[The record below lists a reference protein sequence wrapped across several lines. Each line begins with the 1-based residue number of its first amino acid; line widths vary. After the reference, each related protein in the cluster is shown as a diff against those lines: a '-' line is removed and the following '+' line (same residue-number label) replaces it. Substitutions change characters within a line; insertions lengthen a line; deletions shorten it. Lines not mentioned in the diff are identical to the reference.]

1 MRTLPLALTAL
12 CTAAGIA
19 GAPSA
24 YAADQDPKGNNGT
37 VKIDG
42 ASFDGSRGNEPHVG
56 CTFHLDFFGFDAAQ
70 TATIT
75 FTGQAP
81 TKTGTLL
88 TQKEVAISDD
98 AAGGGQDTDAVL
110 SYTAEQLGLTGQPA
124 AKQGWHVKVAVD
136 VDDAPGGAKQ
146 KVFWL
151 SCPGPSPETTSGS
164 GTTKTTTPSS
174 TTPTSTTPASTTPA
188 TSTTTSEIPPTFGGG
203 EVTTTVPTHTVATD
217 TPVTGTGGGAT
228 TAQTPLAPT
237 YGSGSVSSNAASAP
251 LPFTGDS
258 TGTLLLV
265 GAGAIAAGT
274 ALTVMARRR
283 RTT

>member
-1 MRTLPLALTAL
+1 MRVLPLTLTAL
-12 CTAAGIA
+12 CVAAAPGTAL
-19 GAPSA
+19 
-24 YAADQDPKGNNGT
+24 AADHDPRGNNGT

-42 ASFDGSRGNEPHVG
+42 EAFDGSHGNEPHVG

-88 TQKEVAISDD
+88 TQKGVSISDD

-110 SYTAEQLGLTGQPA
+110 SYTADQLGLTGQPQ

-151 SCPGPSPETTSGS
+151 SCPSTAPERS
-164 GTTKTTTPSS
+164 TTTPTTTSTPATTSTSS
-174 TTPTSTTPASTTPA
+174 TTPTY
-188 TSTTTSEIPPTFGGG
+188 
-203 EVTTTVPTHTVATD
+203 
-217 TPVTGTGGGAT
+217 GGGAT
-228 TAQTPLAPT
+228 TSDTTAPTTSSTTTSTSTTTAPTGGSGSTEAAPLAPT
-237 YGSGSVSSNAASAP
+237 YGSATLSGGGGGLVRGQAASPAR
-251 LPFTGDS
+251 LPFTGDQ
-258 TGTLLLV
+258 TGTLLLI
-265 GAGAIAAGT
+265 GAGAVAAGT
-274 ALTVMARRR
+274 ALTVVARRR
-283 RTT
+283 RSTS